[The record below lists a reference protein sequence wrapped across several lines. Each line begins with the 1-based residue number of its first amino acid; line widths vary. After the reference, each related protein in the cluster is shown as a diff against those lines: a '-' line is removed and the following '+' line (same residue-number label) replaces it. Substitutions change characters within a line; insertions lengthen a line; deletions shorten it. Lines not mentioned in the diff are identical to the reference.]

1 MDDTFSLDAEV
12 AQALGGMAGDL
23 PDGLGGDVAL
33 AELGGPGPSGA
44 GGADLGLVL
53 DVPVELVVEMGRTSM
68 TIRDALAI
76 APGTIITLDKMVGEP
91 ADLYVNGTQVARGE
105 VVAVDEEFGLRV
117 TEILPAE
124 RRAPRHGPSPLRP
137 A

>member
-1 MDDTFSLDAEV
+1 MDDFSLDAEV
-12 AQALGGMAGDL
+12 AQALGGIAGDL
-23 PDGLGGDVAL
+23 AGGLDADVAL
-33 AELGGPGPSGA
+33 AELGGAGPSGD
-44 GGADLGLVL
+44 GSGDLGLVL

-91 ADLYVNGTQVARGE
+91 ADLYVNGTPVARGE

-124 RRAPRHGPSPLRP
+124 RRTLRQGPSPLRP